1 MSFWA
6 ATLINIGPAVL
17 VLFAERK
24 GERYRER
31 VRKEDY
37 VPQIHFTFIV

>member
-1 MSFWA
+1 VSFWV
-6 ATLINIGPAVL
+6 ATLINIGHALL

-24 GERYRER
+24 EERYRER

-37 VPQIHFTFIV
+37 VLQLDFTFIV